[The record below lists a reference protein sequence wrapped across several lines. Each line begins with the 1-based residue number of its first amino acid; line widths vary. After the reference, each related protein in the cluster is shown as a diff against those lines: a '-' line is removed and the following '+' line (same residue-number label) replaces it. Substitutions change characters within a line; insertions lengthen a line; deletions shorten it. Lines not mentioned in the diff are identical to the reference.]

1 MRRWFASE
9 RRRST
14 GRSGCV
20 QTSGRIVSLL
30 PAQFPIATRFGL
42 CHGSRR
48 APGTA
53 RRRRRRRPT
62 SWWQMAPQIDGQM
75 REKMRQRQRD
85 FAPSHGRRRR
95 GRSLDGW
102 RRVGR
107 IGHRQQ
113 RQQRQFQRQSKQH
126 NNLVDFVTVLSLS
139 LSLFIFAWGI
149 SNDVTG
155 RRRDEQDRVGV
166 SRHLARSYRVLYST
180 PNLEVFFSVGQEF
193 YFVVLF

>member
-53 RRRRRRRPT
+53 RRRRRRRP

-75 REKMRQRQRD
+75 REKMGQRQRD

-113 RQQRQFQRQSKQH
+113 QQRQFQRQSKQH
-126 NNLVDFVTVLSLS
+126 NNLVDFVTVLFS
-139 LSLFIFAWGI
+139 LSLFFCLGNIKRRNWMQERR
-149 SNDVTG
+149 TG
-155 RRRDEQDRVGV
+155 Q
-166 SRHLARSYRVLYST
+166 SR
-180 PNLEVFFSVGQEF
+180 GQSPPGQII
-193 YFVVLF
+193 